1 MMVLPENIKRDK
13 ETVTHILRIKRK
25 VRNPENVKVIDPEDR
40 IFSHT
45 NLRGKIYYFKVM
57 ERRNYHNSAFY
68 RAGIAHYNNGFYT
81 VIMAENLCQIYNL
94 IHKSEVIT

>member
-1 MMVLPENIKRDK
+1 MVLPENIKRDK
-13 ETVTHILRIKRK
+13 ETVIHILRTKRK
-25 VRNPENVKVIDPEDR
+25 IKNPENVKAIDPEDR

-45 NLRGKIYYFKVM
+45 NSRGKIYYFKVM

-68 RAGIAHYNNGFYT
+68 RAGITHYNNGFYA